1 MNQISKTFDIKNKN
15 IVITGSS
22 GTLGSQYSNFLSAAG
37 ANLILIDLEKKSNEK
52 LEKQIKKNIVQIV
65 NHTLLTFQIKMRL
78 KKSQKK

>member
-52 LEKQIKKNIVQIV
+52 LEKQIKKKYSKNC
-65 NHTLLTFQIKMRL
+65 K
-78 KKSQKK
+78 